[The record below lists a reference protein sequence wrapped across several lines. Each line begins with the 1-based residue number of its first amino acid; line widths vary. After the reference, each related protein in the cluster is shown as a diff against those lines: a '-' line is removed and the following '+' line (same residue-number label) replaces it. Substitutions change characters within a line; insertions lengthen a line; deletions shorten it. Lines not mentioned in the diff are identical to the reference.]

1 MMTYLNSIS
10 EHWFTW
16 QWAMLWQTAVLIA
29 IIWTVDL
36 CIRRWAWPQV
46 RYALWMLVLVKLLIP
61 PTWTSPASIT
71 SHIPTMA
78 FRAATVM
85 ERADGTEAATVM
97 ERADTNRA
105 ATVMERANTDPKGHN
120 TVAAGATPG
129 MSDSF
134 QSSPNGATQNSSPP
148 AKGQYPEGGRGF
160 LSWKAYAMVVWL
172 VGMAVLGLWLILRL
186 TNLRREH
193 IHGWHGQAQLDR
205 GLPERFFTQ
214 LEETAAK
221 LGL

>member
-85 ERADGTEAATVM
+85 ETEP
-97 ERADTNRA
+97 R
-105 ATVMERANTDPKGHN
+105 
-120 TVAAGATPG
+120 
-129 MSDSF
+129 
-134 QSSPNGATQNSSPP
+134 QSWSGQTQ
-148 AKGQYPEGGRGF
+148 
-160 LSWKAYAMVVWL
+160 
-172 VGMAVLGLWLILRL
+172 
-186 TNLRREH
+186 TRRV
-193 IHGWHGQAQLDR
+193 IIQ
-205 GLPERFFTQ
+205 
-214 LEETAAK
+214 
-221 LGL
+221 

>member
-120 TVAAGATPG
+120 TVAAGVTHG

-148 AKGQYPEGGRGF
+148 
-160 LSWKAYAMVVWL
+160 
-172 VGMAVLGLWLILRL
+172 
-186 TNLRREH
+186 
-193 IHGWHGQAQLDR
+193 
-205 GLPERFFTQ
+205 
-214 LEETAAK
+214 
-221 LGL
+221 